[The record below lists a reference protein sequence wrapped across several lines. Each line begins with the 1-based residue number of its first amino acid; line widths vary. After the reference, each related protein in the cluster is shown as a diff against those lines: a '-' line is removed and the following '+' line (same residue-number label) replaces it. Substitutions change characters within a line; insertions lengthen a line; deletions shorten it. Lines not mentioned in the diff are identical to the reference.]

1 MKKLLIISAFFLA
14 SCSSTRV
21 VSSEDITT
29 RTQWLESHPDNPI
42 INVIQKVYAN
52 DEIEIVIKKKYT
64 TDYVKITQSKSKRI
78 INKKTKKNGLQV
90 SSTAQSS
97 SRF

>member
-1 MKKLLIISAFFLA
+1 MRKLLIISAFFLV

-29 RTQWLESHPDNPI
+29 KTQWLESSEDNPI

-52 DEIEIVIKKKYT
+52 DDLEIVIKKKYT
-64 TDYVKITQSKSKRI
+64 TDYVKIMQRRGKKI
-78 INKKTKKNGLQV
+78 INKETKRN
-90 SSTAQSS
+90 
-97 SRF
+97 

>member
-1 MKKLLIISAFFLA
+1 MKKLLLISAFFLA

-29 RTQWLESHPDNPI
+29 RTQWLESNEDNPI

-52 DEIEIVIKKKYT
+52 DDLEIVIKKKYT
-64 TDYVKITQSKSKRI
+64 TDYIKISKTKRKRI
-78 INKKTKKNGLQV
+78 INKKTKKNGLQKR
-90 SSTAQSS
+90 STT
-97 SRF
+97 

>member
-14 SCSSTRV
+14 SCSSARV

-29 RTQWLESHPDNPI
+29 RTQWLESNEDNPI

-52 DEIEIVIKKKYT
+52 DDLEIVIKKKYT
-64 TDYVKITQSKSKRI
+64 TDYVKIMRRNGKRI
-78 INKKTKKNGLQV
+78 INKKTKLNNGGKV
-90 SSTAQSS
+90 E
-97 SRF
+97 